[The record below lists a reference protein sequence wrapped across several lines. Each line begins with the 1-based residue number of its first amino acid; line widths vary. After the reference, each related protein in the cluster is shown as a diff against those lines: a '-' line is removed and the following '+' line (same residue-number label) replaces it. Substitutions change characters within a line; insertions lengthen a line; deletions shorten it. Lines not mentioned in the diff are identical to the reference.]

1 MHLVGSKINRIST
14 ALHIILQMTHGIY
27 KQQIQIRLYEGGNMV
42 TPKFTDTMMLPAIAV
57 SKG

>member
-1 MHLVGSKINRIST
+1 MEFTNSK
-14 ALHIILQMTHGIY
+14 Y
-27 KQQIQIRLYEGGNMV
+27 KFASIRAETWL